1 MNSNLLVEIKDLKTY
16 FFVDQG
22 IVRAIDGVSFNIP
35 RGKTLGVVGES
46 GCGKS
51 VTGFSIMRLVQK
63 PGRIVGG
70 SILYHKLSADGKSE
84 ELIDIAKLHPDSREV
99 HAFRGGEVG
108 MVFQEPMT
116 SLDPVYMIGN
126 QLLEAINSHRKVS
139 QADAKEMII
148 AMLRRVNLANP
159 ERLFDSYPYQLSG
172 GMRQRV
178 MIAMGLLTRPQLLIA
193 DEPTTALDV
202 TTEAQIIDLLSDLQ
216 QELGMSILYI
226 THNLGVIAEMVEAAI
241 VMYLGRV
248 VEQADVIALYD
259 DPKHPYLQAL
269 LRSIPKVGS
278 KSSAR
283 LESIHGMVPNPLNIP
298 PGCPFHPRCP
308 RAMRDL
314 CNVKMPAMTD
324 LGGGHLVRC
333 FLYSDAWE

>member
-1 MNSNLLVEIKDLKTY
+1 
-16 FFVDQG
+16 
-22 IVRAIDGVSFNIP
+22 
-35 RGKTLGVVGES
+35 
-46 GCGKS
+46 
-51 VTGFSIMRLVQK
+51 
-63 PGRIVGG
+63 
-70 SILYHKLSADGKSE
+70 
-84 ELIDIAKLHPDSREV
+84 
-99 HAFRGGEVG
+99 

-126 QLLEAINSHRKVS
+126 QLQEAINSHRKVS
-139 QADAKEMII
+139 PAEAKELII

-159 ERLFDSYPYQLSG
+159 ERLYDSYPYQLSG

-202 TTEAQIIDLLSDLQ
+202 TTEAQIIDLLSELQ
-216 QELGMSILYI
+216 EELGMSILYI

-298 PGCPFHPRCP
+298 SGCPFHPRCP
-308 RAMRDL
+308 RAMRGL
-314 CNVKMPAMTD
+314 CNVKMPAMTN
-324 LGGGHLVRC
+324 LGDGHLVRC
-333 FLYSDAWE
+333 FLYSDAVE